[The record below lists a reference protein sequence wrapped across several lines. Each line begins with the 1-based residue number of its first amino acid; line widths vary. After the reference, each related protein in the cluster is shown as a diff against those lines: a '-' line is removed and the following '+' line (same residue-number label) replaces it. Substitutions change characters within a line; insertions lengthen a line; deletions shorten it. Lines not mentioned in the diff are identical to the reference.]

1 MKRRLIVGCLGAQQV
16 GKTTLLKWLYGRRM
30 QQRQRV
36 QIVDPNGGLG
46 GVMPDDVEGWLEE
59 RLQKRDVDTLVLDD
73 LEAYA
78 PRQFAPRTPWMKLSG
93 QNAHY
98 RLNVLWSGH
107 RPQDVAPTLRAMTDV
122 LYLFQL
128 GRGDA
133 NQRKAL
139 DDIAPG
145 IVLPTAPFRFVEF
158 WPKHVHY
165 GREGEAGPRTG
176 GVLAGGGV
184 VFDPPVAARNHSSSA
199 AASAKRRSP

>member
-30 QQRQRV
+30 AQRQRV
-36 QIVDPNGGLG
+36 RIVDPNGGLG
-46 GVMPDDVEGWLEE
+46 GQCPDDVDAWLSE
-59 RLQKRDVDTLVLDD
+59 RLAARDTDTLVLDD

-78 PRQFAPRTPWMKLSG
+78 PRQFSPKTPWMKLAG

-145 IVLPTAPFRFVEF
+145 IEIPTAPYTFVEF

-176 GVLAGGGV
+176 RTLAGGGV
-184 VFDPPVAARNHSSSA
+184 EFDPLPRNHSSKAS
-199 AASAKRRSP
+199 ASAKSRSP